1 MTTAQE
7 PQETIPMKTISTA
20 LAATVLLA
28 MGASAVRAEPWTD
41 WKPTKQ
47 VVHRTYVRVEP
58 GHLDDYL
65 TAIKK
70 TWVPG
75 EETLVKRGVISR
87 WAVQFREDQ
96 VGPGANVVLIEWYPS
111 RAKMDPD
118 EALSRDLMAQSR
130 AITPKD
136 QVPALEAERGKYRTV
151 TGEEDWTIVE
161 IPK

>member
-1 MTTAQE
+1 MSASHK
-7 PQETIPMKTISTA
+7 PKGTIAMKTISTA
-20 LAATVLLA
+20 LGAVALFALGAA
-28 MGASAVRAEPWTD
+28 AVRAEPWTD

-47 VVHRTYVRVEP
+47 VVRRTYVRVEP
-58 GHLDDYL
+58 GRLDDYL

-75 EETLVKRGVISR
+75 EETLKKRGVITR
-87 WAVQFREDQ
+87 WEVQFREDQ
-96 VGPGANVVLIEWYPS
+96 VGPGPNVVLVEWYPS

-118 EALSRDLMAQSR
+118 EALDRDLIAQSR

-136 QVPALEAERGKYRTV
+136 QVPSLEAERGKYRTL

>member
-1 MTTAQE
+1 MSTSHKPEEMTS
-7 PQETIPMKTISTA
+7 MKTISTA
-20 LAATVLLA
+20 LGAVALLA
-28 MGASAVRAEPWTD
+28 LGASSVRAEPWTD

-65 TAIKK
+65 TALKK

-75 EETLVKRGVISR
+75 EETLKKRGVITR
-87 WAVQFREDQ
+87 WEVQFREDQ
-96 VGPGANVVLIEWYPS
+96 VGPGPNVVLVEWYPS

-118 EALSRDLMAQSR
+118 EALSRDLIAQSR

-136 QVPALEAERGKYRTV
+136 QVPALQAERAKYRTL